1 MLLNVDLLTLMDLL
15 PIDFDIGV
23 FLEFGFDN
31 DLLGLWEW
39 SGFNLRLELLCVTDF
54 LIVILFLLLS
64 LQLHFLHL
72 TVPRVDVT
80 SFGFLI
86 SGVGYNYEITII
98 LCWHLRTLEFRC
110 VRSAGY
116 YWSACRCRW
125 SRRLNLSCAYS
136 GCHDIL
142 KIAACT

>member
-23 FLEFGFDN
+23 FLEFRFDN

-54 LIVILFLLLS
+54 LIIILFLLLS

-86 SGVGYNYEITII
+86 SSVGHNYEITVI
-98 LCWHLRTLEFRC
+98 LNLRTLEFWC
-110 VRSAGY
+110 VGSAGY
-116 YWSACRCRW
+116 YWSTCRCRW
-125 SRRLNLSCAYS
+125 SRRLNLSCTNS

-142 KIAACT
+142 KITTCS